1 MAVTDFIVAI
11 ELGSTKII
19 GLAGR
24 KRADGCIQILAHAS
38 EHSSDCIRKGVIYNS
53 DKTLQCLTSIIRSLE
68 EQLGASIK
76 KAYVGIGGK
85 SMYSVENRV
94 FRQFNDET
102 KISLALTDSMMKAN
116 REMALPDK
124 DILEVVPQEYLIGK
138 ELRID
143 PVGISTDSIEGHYL
157 NIIARRTLK
166 DKIKQCFKL
175 AKCEIAGYIISPVAT
190 AEAVLTSDERR
201 SGCALVDLGAETTTV
216 AIYKN
221 NILRHLAVIPLGS
234 NNVTK
239 DISSDK
245 QIDEED
251 AEELKLRFAS
261 AYTEA
266 PKEGEKNDITYS
278 LDDQTSI
285 KAAELEEI
293 VEARI
298 KEIILNVE
306 NQIKFSH
313 YSDKLLAG
321 IVITGGGA
329 NMPNIDEAF
338 KQTMH
343 SDKVRIAK
351 GSKISLENSE
361 ELPNDGTCNT
371 IIGVL
376 SAGKDNC
383 CKIDPTKSA
392 ELFSGTGNDLKSQQE
407 MEEEKRRQEEEERR
421 RKEAEAKRKE
431 EALRLQK
438 VKECE
443 ALLEETR
450 KYLSKNKYDKAQEQ
464 LELAIEMNVSE
475 KQEEIDEL
483 KKKMSKKP
491 KTFVDKLKDFL
502 EDRANKFSDGA
513 NKISKDLLD
522 E

>member
-1 MAVTDFIVAI
+1 MFDF
-11 ELGSTKII
+11 
-19 GLAGR
+19 GR
-24 KRADGCIQILAHAS
+24 RYDYRIC
-38 EHSSDCIRKGVIYNS
+38 
-53 DKTLQCLTSIIRSLE
+53 LQ
-68 EQLGASIK
+68 
-76 KAYVGIGGK
+76 
-85 SMYSVENRV
+85 
-94 FRQFNDET
+94 
-102 KISLALTDSMMKAN
+102 
-116 REMALPDK
+116 
-124 DILEVVPQEYLIGK
+124 
-138 ELRID
+138 
-143 PVGISTDSIEGHYL
+143 
-157 NIIARRTLK
+157 
-166 DKIKQCFKL
+166 
-175 AKCEIAGYIISPVAT
+175 
-190 AEAVLTSDERR
+190 
-201 SGCALVDLGAETTTV
+201 
-216 AIYKN
+216 N
-221 NILRHLAVIPLGS
+221 NILRHLAVIPLGRS
-234 NNVTK
+234 NVTK

-251 AEELKLRFAS
+251 AEKLKLRFAS

-306 NQIKFSH
+306 NQIVLSG
-313 YSDKLLAG
+313 YEDKLLAG
-321 IVITGGGA
+321 AIITGGAA
-329 NMPNIDEAF
+329 NLKNMEEAF

-351 GSKISLENSE
+351 GSKISLENSMK
-361 ELPNDGTCNT
+361 NSQRRHVQHNHR
-371 IIGVL
+371 
-376 SAGKDNC
+376 SAFCRKGQL

-502 EDRANKFSDGA
+502 EDRANKFSDGQQTYL
-513 NKISKDLLD
+513 KRLVGRMI
-522 E
+522 